1 MAKPD
6 PNRVLARLPIVV
18 GGLAG
23 ILLLINRL
31 LTPQLTNSQA
41 RADALGVILSAMLI
55 LTVCYGNKYS
65 RDHLTLS
72 T

>member
-6 PNRVLARLPIVV
+6 PNRVFAPPIVV

-41 RADALGVILSAMLI
+41 RADALGVIW
-55 LTVCYGNKYS
+55 VQC
-65 RDHLTLS
+65 
-72 T
+72 

>member
-6 PNRVLARLPIVV
+6 PNRVLRLPIVV

-41 RADALGVILSAMLI
+41 RADA
-55 LTVCYGNKYS
+55 
-65 RDHLTLS
+65 RDFKCNVDFDGFVMATS
-72 T
+72 TAAIT